1 MHRARHSA
9 RDIPA
14 NPYLWLLRRAG
25 LDFRAGQSQFRAWNA
40 ARALPD
46 EDTDAHFLQ
55 APHEVPQQS
64 VYAHLVMAADAL
76 SGARPGARR
85 EILESYVRRLEDL
98 ERISSSFSG
107 VQKSYAVQAGRE
119 IRVIVEHTKV
129 SDDEAF
135 VLSKDIARK
144 IETEMT
150 YPGQVKVCVIR
161 ETRAVDFAR

>member
-1 MHRARHSA
+1 M
-9 RDIPA
+9 
-14 NPYLWLLRRAG
+14 
-25 LDFRAGQSQFRAWNA
+25 
-40 ARALPD
+40 
-46 EDTDAHFLQ
+46 
-55 APHEVPQQS
+55 
-64 VYAHLVMAADAL
+64 
-76 SGARPGARR
+76 
-85 EILESYVRRLEDL
+85 RRLEDL